1 MLTTI
6 HPDSKRKLRAAGS
19 AGKIMEQSGAAMV
32 VADPDLPD
40 CPIVAVNQAFVD
52 MTGYSKE
59 ESIGR
64 NCRFLQG
71 EGTDKGTVASIRQ
84 TLQIEGR
91 AEFELLNYRKDGTP
105 FWCSLHLSPIYDENG
120 TLVLFVSSQR
130 DETAR
135 VMARAETEEAYER
148 LNNALSAGRAVG
160 TFDWNVTEDKLAVD
174 ENFARVFALN
184 AKTAAEGLP
193 VGAYFEK
200 IDVGDRERVEDAVW
214 EACDRG
220 SLFEEEYGIQG
231 SDGIHRYIM
240 GHGRCR
246 LRPEGDKHF
255 TGVIVDITK
264 RREAE
269 LAQMAAAE
277 ANALLTREINHRI
290 HNLFAL
296 VPAIV
301 NMSARASDNVQDLA
315 VSVQA
320 RINAL
325 ARSHALSIEQSL
337 HGEGIELNAMLL
349 AVLEPYQG
357 SESIELQGP
366 PIRLEREASNA
377 VALTAHELAT
387 NAVKYGALAS
397 PSAQLRI
404 EWQRN
409 DQTLRIIWE
418 ESGVPLDGRPPE
430 RRGFGTR
437 LSEALFKNTGG
448 QIEREWTT
456 DGLRITMK
464 LPSSIPGAG

>member
-6 HPDSKRKLRAAGS
+6 HPGSERKLRAAGF

-32 VADPDLPD
+32 VADPELPD
-40 CPIVAVNQAFVD
+40 CPIVAVNQAFVEL
-52 MTGYSKE
+52 TGYSKE

-71 EGTDKGTVASIRQ
+71 EGTDQSTVENIRN
-84 TLQIEGR
+84 LLEERGR

-105 FWCSLHLSPIYDENG
+105 FWCSLHLAPIYDEDG
-120 TLVLFVSSQR
+120 KLLLFVSSQR

-174 ENFARVFALN
+174 GNFARVFALN
-184 AKTAAEGLP
+184 PAIAAEGLP
-193 VGAYFEK
+193 VAAYFEK
-200 IDVGDRERVEDAVW
+200 IDAGDRERVESAVW
-214 EACDRG
+214 EACGQG

-231 SDGIHRYIM
+231 SDGVHRYIM

-246 LRPEGDKHF
+246 RRPDGEKHF

-269 LAQMAAAE
+269 LAQQASAE
-277 ANALLTREINHRI
+277 ATALLSREINHRI
-290 HNLFAL
+290 NNLFAL

-301 NMSARASDNVQDLA
+301 NMSARGSDNVQDLA
-315 VSVQA
+315 TSVQA
-320 RINAL
+320 RISAL

-337 HGEGIELNAMLL
+337 HGEGIELGAMLL

-357 SESIELQGP
+357 SENIELVGP
-366 PIRLEREASNA
+366 SVRLHREASNA
-377 VALTAHELAT
+377 LALTAHELAT

-397 PSAQLRI
+397 PSARLRI
-404 EWQRN
+404 EWQRTGE
-409 DQTLRIIWE
+409 DLTISWE
-418 ESGVPLDGRPPE
+418 ETGLTLDDRLPQ
-430 RRGFGTR
+430 RTGFGTR
-437 LSEALFKNTGG
+437 LSEALFRNTGG
-448 QIEREWTT
+448 QIGREWAT
-456 DGLRITMK
+456 DGLLITMK
-464 LPSSIPGAG
+464 LPSSIAGAD